1 MCVCVYT
8 CIYTHSHTHICCYL
22 LPPHFLNTV
31 CHVLR
36 IYRWL
41 RNRTWLQGAHSL
53 AETKA
58 FVWLTLIR
66 AVLGN
71 VSSSRH
77 LLSALISRSSARQ
90 PGAWRWPRHGSSGS
104 WQNVGGRC
112 LLCQNPGRSLQKSHC
127 RWWGY
132 QQLSLGAPAQPDS
145 EELEGWKP
153 PCRV

>member
-1 MCVCVYT
+1 MCVCVHT
-8 CIYTHSHTHICCYL
+8 CVYTHSHTYMCCYL
-22 LPPHFLNTV
+22 LPQHFLSTV
-31 CHVLR
+31 CRVLR
-36 IYRWL
+36 IHMTEEQDVAREL
-41 RNRTWLQGAHSL
+41 IPS

-66 AVLGN
+66 GVLGN
-71 VSSSRH
+71 VSSFSRH

-90 PGAWRWPRHGSSGS
+90 PEALRWLRHGSSGS
-104 WQNVGGRC
+104 CQNVGGRG

-145 EELEGWKP
+145 EELEM
-153 PCRV
+153 

>member
-1 MCVCVYT
+1 MCVYT
-8 CIYTHSHTHICCYL
+8 HVYIHTLTHIYAVTFY
-22 LPPHFLNTV
+22 P
-31 CHVLR
+31 R
-36 IYRWL
+36 ISWTLCVMCWEYTDDWGTGRGFKEL
-41 RNRTWLQGAHSL
+41 IPS